1 MFKRIDRLFTFM
13 YSQYTPAS
21 RTAGIA
27 QQCSGIRF
35 TSMWKA
41 VFTLG
46 ALFGGYDNCVDSDG
60 SCLPPDH
67 QLADGDG
74 Q

>member
-1 MFKRIDRLFTFM
+1 M

-35 TSMWKA
+35 TSMGKA
-41 VFTLG
+41 VSTLG
-46 ALFGGYDNCVDSDG
+46 ALFGGFNSRRVDGDVR
-60 SCLPPDH
+60 LPPYRR
-67 QLADGDG
+67 LADGDG
-74 Q
+74 H

>member
-1 MFKRIDRLFTFM
+1 M

-35 TSMWKA
+35 TSMGKA
-41 VFTLG
+41 VSTLG
-46 ALFGGYDNCVDSDG
+46 ALFGGSNLLAVDRAVDR
-60 SCLPPDH
+60 LPPSH
-67 QLADGDG
+67 RLADGDG
-74 Q
+74 H